1 MKIDQSFLAQLAT
14 SSGSTFLDA
23 LIHLGKTLGLMTIAE
38 GIEQVSQLRH
48 VKREG
53 CDWGQGFLFSKPL
66 PAEEIEQIIQ
76 RARYD
81 VPGAMA
87 SAGTNT

>member
-1 MKIDQSFLAQLAT
+1 M
-14 SSGSTFLDA
+14 
-23 LIHLGKTLGLMTIAE
+23 
-38 GIEQVSQLRH
+38 SQLRH